1 MLEFM
6 VLGEIPGT
14 QIQFNFADV
23 LLAAAWILVFIEA
36 SILLHRHRHS
46 FKTVGQR
53 NATASKQ
60 TSKSATKPSS
70 KSKLAQA

>member
-14 QIQFNFADV
+14 QIQLNFADV
-23 LLAAAWILVFIEA
+23 LLAAAWVLVFIEV
-36 SILLHRHRHS
+36 SILLHRHRHAT
-46 FKTVGQR
+46 KTALQ
-53 NATASKQ
+53 NATGTKQ
-60 TSKSATKPSS
+60 SSKSAAKPSS